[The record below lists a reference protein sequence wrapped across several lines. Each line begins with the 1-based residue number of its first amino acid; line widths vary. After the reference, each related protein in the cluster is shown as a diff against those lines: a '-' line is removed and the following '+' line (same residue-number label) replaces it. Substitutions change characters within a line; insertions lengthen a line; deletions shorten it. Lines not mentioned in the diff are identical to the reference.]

1 MLAHVKFL
9 IFSIALCGLVA
20 SSAGEARAQ
29 DAYPSQTV
37 RIVAAQAAG
46 SISDALGRLLADK
59 LAPVWKQSVV
69 VENRPGIAGTA
80 SVAQSAPDGYTL
92 LVASNGHTIA
102 NVINKNLTFDPIKD
116 FAAVTLLVDVPLV
129 MIVPPDSPA
138 RDLKEWIELARKQP
152 GKLNFGSA
160 GLASSSYLVGESIRQ
175 NAGIDIVHVPYRGAN
190 DAVSSV
196 LRGDVAMYFAP
207 VPTARELGAA
217 NKVRV
222 LAVSS
227 DKRNPSIPD
236 VPTVAEAGLPN
247 FKVNTWFGVIVPAA
261 TPRPILDKLQKDIS
275 QALAMPD
282 IVEALRVQGMVPT
295 PSAPDAFQAL
305 MKSDAE
311 RYADYLRKT
320 ASSSNR

>member
-1 MLAHVKFL
+1 MLAPLRIL
-9 IFSIALCGLVA
+9 IAAVAFCGLAV
-20 SSAGEARAQ
+20 SSGGEVRAEA
-29 DAYPSQTV
+29 AYPSQTV
-37 RIVAAQAAG
+37 RIVVAQAAG
-46 SISDALGRLLADK
+46 SISDAIGRLLADK
-59 LAPVWKQSVV
+59 LAPIWKQSVL

-80 SVAQSAPDGYTL
+80 SVAQAAPDGYTIL
-92 LVASNGHTIA
+92 IASNGHTIA

-138 RDLKEWIELARKQP
+138 RDLKGWIDLAKKEP

-160 GLASSSYLVGESIRQ
+160 GLASSSYLVGESVRQ

-217 NKVRV
+217 KKVRV

-227 DKRNPSIPD
+227 AKRNPSIPD
-236 VPTVAEAGLPN
+236 VPTVSEAGLPN
-247 FKVNTWFGVIVPAA
+247 FKVDTWFGLVAPAA
-261 TPRPILDKLQKDIS
+261 TPRPIIEKLQKDVS
-275 QALAMPD
+275 RALAMPD
-282 IVEALRVQGMVPT
+282 VVEALRVQGMVTT
-295 PSAPDAFQAL
+295 PSTPEAFAAL
-305 MKSDAE
+305 MKSDSE
-311 RYADYLRKT
+311 RYADYLKKAGVNT
-320 ASSSNR
+320 K